1 MTGFASG
8 AEPTGPTVG
17 PGSTRDEQSVSRAV
31 QSMFNGIAPRYD
43 LLNHVLSANVD
54 RIWWRRTARVF
65 APILRNPDSA
75 VLDLCCGTGDMTLA
89 LLRLRPAN
97 GKPVVALDFSH
108 EMLERAKEKFA
119 SPEFSP
125 FGVDHHGSRCA
136 AYAHGGQFH
145 RLDHNCLRFSKFGE
159 LRSWPPRDGSRS
171 ATRRATRHPRF
182 QRAWR
187 FLRKNLQPV
196 LPPYSSSHRKDSIW
210 SVRTLRISSALS
222 ASLSQTGRDAGHVAS
237 LRVCTGNMDTV
248 YVWHC
253 GPVPRCESM
262 NLPHANV
269 AWFRGCGE

>member
-1 MTGFASG
+1 MTASASG
-8 AEPTGPTVG
+8 AEPTGPSAE
-17 PGSTRDEQSVSRAV
+17 PRSARDEQSVSQAV

-54 RIWWRRTARVF
+54 RIWWRRTARTF
-65 APILRNPDSA
+65 APILQNPDSA

-119 SPEFSP
+119 SPEFAT
-125 FGVDHHGSRCA
+125 FGVITMEADALHMPMADHSIDLITTAFRIS
-136 AYAHGGQFH
+136 Q
-145 RLDHNCLRFSKFGE
+145 FGE
-159 LRSWPPRDGSRS
+159 LRSWSPRDGART

-187 FLRKNLQPV
+187 SLRKNLQPV
-196 LPPYSSSHRKDSIW
+196 LPPYSSSHRKDPIRSI
-210 SVRTLRISSALS
+210 RTLRISSALS

-237 LRVCTGNMDTV
+237 LRVCTGNVDTV